1 MVPVFYYMI
10 MILNECISM
19 FILVLALYPKTF
31 LFILKIRIVVFLMLL
46 FVQKFEFST
55 ALKLACKIFG

>member
-31 LFILKIRIVVFLMLL
+31 LMLL
-46 FVQKFEFST
+46 FMQKLEFST